1 MIIII
6 LSGRALQQLD
16 LGVLVCLIDGLDE
29 LMLEDVLWQLCV
41 AIDQVR
47 DDAENVVQQ
56 DDADDLADDEDGEVD
71 MRPAVLDFVGQTV
84 EG

>member
-1 MIIII
+1 
-6 LSGRALQQLD
+6 
-16 LGVLVCLIDGLDE
+16 
-29 LMLEDVLWQLCV
+29 MLEDVLWQLCV

>member
-6 LSGRALQQLD
+6 LSGRALQELD
-16 LGVLVCLIDGLDE
+16 LGVLVCLIDSFDE

-47 DDAENVVQQ
+47 DNAENVVQQ
-56 DDADDLADDEDGEVD
+56 EDADDLADDEDGEVD

>member
-6 LSGRALQQLD
+6 LSGGALQQLD
-16 LGVLVCLIDGLDE
+16 LGVLVCLIDRFDE

-41 AIDQVR
+41 AVDEIR
-47 DDAENVVQQ
+47 DDAEDVVEQN
-56 DDADDLADDEDGEVD
+56 DADDLADDEDGEVD

>member
-6 LSGRALQQLD
+6 LSGRALQQFD
-16 LGVLVCLIDGLDE
+16 LGVLVCLIDGFDE
-29 LMLEDVLWQLCV
+29 LILEDVLWQLCV

>member
-16 LGVLVCLIDGLDE
+16 LGVLVCLIDSFDE

-56 DDADDLADDEDGEVD
+56 DDADDLADDEDREVNVW
-71 MRPAVLDFVGQTV
+71 PAVLDLMGQSV
-84 EG
+84 QG

>member
-1 MIIII
+1 
-6 LSGRALQQLD
+6 
-16 LGVLVCLIDGLDE
+16 
-29 LMLEDVLWQLCV
+29 MLEDVLWQLCV

-47 DDAENVVQQ
+47 DDAEDVVEQN
-56 DDADDLADDEDGEVD
+56 DADDLADDEDGEVD

>member
-16 LGVLVCLIDGLDE
+16 LGVLVCLIDSFDE

-56 DDADDLADDEDGEVD
+56 DDADDLADDEDHEVNVW
-71 MRPAVLDFVGQTV
+71 PAVLDFVGQTV

>member
-6 LSGRALQQLD
+6 LSGRALQQFD
-16 LGVLVCLIDGLDE
+16 LGVLVCLIDGFDE
-29 LMLEDVLWQLCV
+29 LILEDVLWQLCV
-41 AIDQVR
+41 AVDEIR
-47 DDAENVVQQ
+47 DDAEDVVEQN
-56 DDADDLADDEDGEVD
+56 DADDLADDEDGEVD

>member
-6 LSGRALQQLD
+6 LSGRALQQFD
-16 LGVLVCLIDGLDE
+16 LGVLVCLIDGFDE

-47 DDAENVVQQ
+47 DDVENVVQQ
-56 DDADDLADDEDGEVD
+56 DDADDLADDEDREVNVW
-71 MRPAVLDFVGQTV
+71 PAVLDLMGQSV
-84 EG
+84 QG